1 MTLAPIGAWKLTTL
15 IIGAAA
21 AAMFV
26 MDPSTKVMLGAVLI
40 ASLPATIS
48 GVFSV
53 VLQFR
58 AERRSDAIHATLNVV
73 KEQTDGI
80 NNRLQVAND
89 TQAVE
94 LKKVTRRADLAQGR
108 QDERDSSSGG

>member
-48 GVFSV
+48 GIFSV

-58 AERRSDAIHATLNVV
+58 AERRSDAMHATLNEV

-80 NNRLQVAND
+80 NNQLWEANQVQEAELKVANRK
-89 TQAVE
+89 
-94 LKKVTRRADLAQGR
+94 LNIAQGAKE
-108 QDERDSSSGG
+108 ERDKK

>member
-15 IIGAAA
+15 IIGAVA

-53 VLQFR
+53 VLQYR
-58 AERRSDAIHATLNVV
+58 AERRSEAMHTTLNEV
-73 KEQTDGI
+73 KEQTNGI
-80 NNRLQVAND
+80 NNRLQTANE

-94 LKKVTRRADLAQGR
+94 LKKATRKADLAQGR
-108 QDERDSSSGG
+108 QDERDSSGGG